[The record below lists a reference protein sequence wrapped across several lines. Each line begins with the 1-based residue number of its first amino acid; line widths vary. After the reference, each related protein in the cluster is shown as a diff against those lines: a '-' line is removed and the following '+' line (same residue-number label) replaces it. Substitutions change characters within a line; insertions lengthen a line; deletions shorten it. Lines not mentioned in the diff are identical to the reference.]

1 MTNYSKHLQ
10 TRNTIKDCF
19 SFAKEVSGFDDSI
32 LMASFDTKSLFTNI
46 PLIETL
52 NLCVEN
58 LYRNQIYVDNLTKSS
73 FKSLLKITMFE
84 SFFIIDGKSYD

>member
-10 TRNTIKDCF
+10 TRNTITDCF